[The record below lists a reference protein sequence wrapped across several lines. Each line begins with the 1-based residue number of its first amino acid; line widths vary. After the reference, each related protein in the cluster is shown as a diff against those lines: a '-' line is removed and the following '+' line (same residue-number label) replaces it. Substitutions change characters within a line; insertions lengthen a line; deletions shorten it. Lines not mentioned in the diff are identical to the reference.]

1 MCVHV
6 NSVVSDSLQPHG
18 LYPARFFC
26 PWDFPGK
33 NTGVGCH
40 FLLQRIFPT
49 QGSNPCLLCLL
60 HWQVDSLPLVPLE
73 SWTIKKTEHLRID
86 AFKLWWWRR
95 LLGVPWT
102 ARSSSQSVLKKINPE
117 YSLEGREGN
126 GNPLQYYF
134 QEDPMDR
141 GAWQATIQGVTKSQT

>member
-18 LYPARFFC
+18 LYPARFLC

-73 SWTIKKTEHLRID
+73 SWTIKKTEHLRIN
-86 AFKLWWWRR
+86 AFKLWWRR

-102 ARSSSQSVLKKINPE
+102 ARRSSQSVLKKINPE

-141 GAWQATIQGVTKSQT
+141 GAWQATVQGVTKSQT